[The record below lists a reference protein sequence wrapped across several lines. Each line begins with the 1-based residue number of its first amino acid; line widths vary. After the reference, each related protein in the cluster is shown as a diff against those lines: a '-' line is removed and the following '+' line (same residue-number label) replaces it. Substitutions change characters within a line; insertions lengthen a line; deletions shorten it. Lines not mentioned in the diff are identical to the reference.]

1 MNTQAFRIGRQIV
14 LDPSFIESLGIE
26 SEGKTSQQT
35 RVSAELESLIQS
47 VPETFEELERL
58 LKIRAAELVEYQN
71 SNYAKKYVEKVSAV
85 RTAEAAVGEDTR
97 LSEAYARYLFKLM
110 AYKDEYEVARLH
122 RSKAFQEAVREQFG
136 DRSKVTYKLHPP
148 SMRRLGLE
156 QKIGLGRS
164 GDVAF
169 ALLRRMKFLR
179 GTPLD
184 IFGNT
189 AHRKMERD
197 LINEY
202 QEMIDQA
209 LTDLRPETYDRAVQL
224 AELPDMIRGYEEIK
238 EANVEKFRQAAN
250 EILS

>member
-1 MNTQAFRIGRQIV
+1 M
-14 LDPSFIESLGIE
+14 
-26 SEGKTSQQT
+26 
-35 RVSAELESLIQS
+35 
-47 VPETFEELERL
+47 
-58 LKIRAAELVEYQN
+58 
-71 SNYAKKYVEKVSAV
+71 EKVSAV

-136 DRSKVTYKLHPP
+136 DRSKITYKLHPP